1 MFLKQ
6 YSPRQAVQQFGFGL
20 AIAASTLV
28 PTAALAQTATYY
40 SDAYQGSRTASG
52 QRYDVNGY
60 TAAHPSLPFGTR
72 VRVTNLNN
80 GRSVVVTVNDRCRC
94 SIDLSRAAAR
104 DINMIQSGVARVSIN
119 VMD

>member
-1 MFLKQ
+1 MFLKK
-6 YSPRQAVQQFGFGL
+6 YSSKQAIHQFGIGL
-20 AIAASTLV
+20 AMAAATLV
-28 PTAALAQTATYY
+28 PTSAFAQTATYY

-52 QRYDVNGY
+52 ERYDVNGY
-60 TAAHPSLPFGTR
+60 TAAHPSLPLGTR

-80 GRSVVVTVNDRCRC
+80 GRSVVVRVNDRCRC

-119 VMD
+119 VLD